1 LVIVGALVCPAWAQ
15 TSGDARHRDR
25 ERSPGGL
32 DPKERLRRFD
42 TNGNGI
48 LEPEEVPPYV
58 KSFLASRTGVQ
69 LDKPMPLDELAARI
83 QAHRDGREVSV
94 DRKDRDKGRSDSAPT
109 TKAESL
115 VPGFGVKSDRPLP
128 PGFDVPQNIALG
140 THRPLKERY
149 NTQVLE
155 YVENML
161 KRYDKNG
168 NHCLDSDEWKDV
180 PWRGDPRESDLNK
193 DGRLSKEELCERI
206 AKRFE
211 RDKVSANS
219 GSASHPSSTGS
230 ASSSTSTSSGGSSAE
245 KDRARIRSYAESLLR
260 QYDENKNGRL
270 EKDEIARMR
279 GSWHEADKNH
289 DGVLTL
295 DEIADRLM
303 VYGTGGA
310 EGGPAKSASLGGGK
324 PRRFLTPTE
333 RLPPGLPSWFAR
345 SDTDGDGQIAL
356 AEFAPPGNREKVAEF
371 SRYDLNGDGFV
382 TATECLAAEK
392 KAQAET
398 KK

>member
-1 LVIVGALVCPAWAQ
+1 MSI
-15 TSGDARHRDR
+15 
-25 ERSPGGL
+25 
-32 DPKERLRRFD
+32 
-42 TNGNGI
+42 
-48 LEPEEVPPYV
+48 
-58 KSFLASRTGVQ
+58 
-69 LDKPMPLDELAARI
+69 DELAAKI
-83 QAHRDGREVSV
+83 QAHRDGREESGE
-94 DRKDRDKGRSDSAPT
+94 RKDRDKGRSDAGASP
-109 TKAESL
+109 KAESL

-128 PGFDVPQNIALG
+128 PGFDVPLSLTWGARW
-140 THRPLKERY
+140 TLKERY
-149 NTQVLE
+149 STQVLE
-155 YVENML
+155 YVDNML

-168 NHCLDSDEWKDV
+168 SGYLDSDEWKDV
-180 PWRGDPRESDLNK
+180 PWRGDPRDSDLNR

-211 RDKVSANS
+211 RDKGSANS
-219 GSASHPSSTGS
+219 GSSSSPSSTGS
-230 ASSSTSTSSGGSSAE
+230 ASSSTSTSSGSSSAE

-295 DEIADRLM
+295 DEIADRLAA
-303 VYGTGGA
+303 YGGVPGGA
-310 EGGPAKSASLGGGK
+310 EGGPKSASAGGGK

-356 AEFAPPGNREKVAEF
+356 TEFAPTGARDKVAEF
-371 SRYDLNGDGFV
+371 SRYDLNGDGLV
-382 TATECLAAEK
+382 TTAECLAAEK
-392 KAQAET
+392 KAQAEA